1 MDSYRFVP
9 TLTQGKSI
17 MLMYILVA
25 VLIAMMGF
33 ALARHWKVRND
44 KTTIASPH
52 RPHRV
57 ARRRS

>member
-1 MDSYRFVP
+1 
-9 TLTQGKSI
+9 

-44 KTTIASPH
+44 KSTIASPH